1 MCALP
6 DVTSWHLVTGE
17 YPPQPGGV
25 SDYTALLA
33 AALVAEVGPVHVW
46 CPGTDAA
53 PHVEPNGV
61 VVHRVAG
68 RFGPAGLANLDR
80 ELNTLPRPRTLVIQ
94 YTPHA
99 YGWKAMNLPFALWAV
114 SRRVRGDDLRVMFH
128 EVAYP
133 WVRRPLRHNLIAAIN
148 RLMAA
153 ILTTTCTRAYVSI
166 PGWVPLLHGLG
177 RTPVQWTPIPSTI
190 PEDVPPERTLAR
202 RQEVTARQPTALV
215 VGHFGTYGELI
226 TALLRPALSD
236 LLNQRP
242 EVRVLLLGGPGQKW
256 RAEWLAP
263 HPDWSDRVRAP
274 GPLPAD
280 VVAEYLRACDLVL
293 LPYPDGASSRRTSLM
308 AALANGVSVVTTV
321 GALSE
326 PLWEAEQAVAIAA
339 PHELTT
345 MVAKLLNDPTA
356 RIALGRRGRELYE
369 RRFAIHHTVAALLG
383 RPHA

>member
-1 MCALP
+1 MK
-6 DVTSWHLVTGE
+6 SWHLVTGE

-33 AALVAEVGPVHVW
+33 AALAAEVGPVHVW
-46 CPGTDAA
+46 CPGLDAA

-80 ELNTLPRPRTLVIQ
+80 ELNRLPRLRTLVIQ

-99 YGWKAMNLPFALWAV
+99 FGCKAMNLSFALWAA
-114 SRRVRGDDLRVMFH
+114 SRRVRGDDMRVMFH
-128 EVAYP
+128 EVVYP

-153 ILTTTCTRAYVSI
+153 ILTTACTRAYVSI
-166 PGWVPLLHGLG
+166 PGWIPLLHGLG
-177 RTPVQWTPIPSTI
+177 RTPVLWTPIPSTI
-190 PEDVPPERTLAR
+190 PDDIPPERTLAR
-202 RQEVTARQPTALV
+202 RQEVTAERPDALV

-226 TALLRPALSD
+226 TVLLRPALNS
-236 LLNQRP
+236 LLDQRP

-263 HPDWSDRVRAP
+263 HPDWSDRVWAP

-280 VVAEYLRACDLVL
+280 TVAEYLRACDLVL

-308 AALANGVSVVTTV
+308 AALANGVPVVTTV

-339 PHELTT
+339 PQELAT
-345 MVAKLLNDPTA
+345 MVAKLLNDPAA

-369 RRFAIHHTVAALLG
+369 RRFAIGHTVAALLG